1 MKLKFLFPFF
11 CVLFLFAFELDG
23 QVKKKPTAKKT
34 RISNEQKKFEKS
46 MEEAVAKL
54 KKQQLENRPSKVYA
68 FVGEKVEV
76 KEFNPQVEKGAIL
89 MDSAFKA
96 KYKIIQNVYGDYQ
109 GEFIEFEAFDH
120 YGYPAFAKFKN
131 VLLFVSEYKG
141 KLYHEKY
148 QYFDV
153 YLTKDGKWAG
163 CGDPYQFEEVH
174 RKPVNTFNLD
184 FIEPVSYDLSQFN
197 AKQRKEFYPKPFY
210 KIEGKKAICLR
221 GAYIDELFLV
231 KKNGVLK
238 ARGVF

>member
-1 MKLKFLFPFF
+1 MKLKFLI
-11 CVLFLFAFELDG
+11 LFLCLASLSAFEIEG
-23 QVKKKPTAKKT
+23 QVKKKKTQAKRDQTQEEK
-34 RISNEQKKFEKS
+34 EFEKLR
-46 MEEAVAKL
+46 AKML
-54 KKQQLENRPSKVYA
+54 AQIEKQLEENKPSRIFV

-76 KEFNPQVEKGAIL
+76 KEFNPEAEKGAIL

-109 GEFIEFEAFDH
+109 GEYIEFEAYDH
-120 YGYPAFAKFKN
+120 YGYPPFAKYKN

-141 KLYHEKY
+141 ELYHEKY

-153 YLTKDGKWAG
+153 YQTKDGNWAG

-174 RKPVNTFNLD
+174 RKPVKTFALA
-184 FIEPVSYDLSQFN
+184 FIEPVIYDLSNFN
-197 AKQRKEFYPKPFY
+197 AKQRKEFYPAPFFR
-210 KIEGKKAICLR
+210 IEGKKAVCLK

-238 ARGVF
+238 ARRVF

>member
-1 MKLKFLFPFF
+1 MRLKFLLPLF
-11 CVLFLFAFELDG
+11 CFVFLFALELDG
-23 QVKKKPTAKKT
+23 QVKKKTPAKKSQT
-34 RISNEQKKFEKS
+34 TKNKELEELRKQLLAQFEKD
-46 MEEAVAKL
+46 K
-54 KKQQLENRPSKVYA
+54 LENKPSKVYA

-76 KEFNPQVEKGAIL
+76 VEFKLQLKEGELPFDQ
-89 MDSAFKA
+89 AFKA

-109 GEFIEFEAFDH
+109 GEFIEFEAYDH
-120 YGYPAFAKFKN
+120 YGYPPFARFKN

-153 YLTKDGKWAG
+153 YQTKDGRWAG
-163 CGDPYQFEEVH
+163 CGDPYQFEDVH
-174 RKPVNTFNLD
+174 RKPVKTFNLE
-184 FIEPVSYDLSQFN
+184 FETPMTYDLSRFN
-197 AKQRKEFYPKPFY
+197 AKQIKEFYPKTYF
-210 KIEGKKAICLR
+210 KVEGKKATCLK